1 VAIGIRASLLRR
13 CETSKVSRISS
24 EEGGGNAGP
33 EPERK
38 THATVTLE
46 VTVSGELGNE
56 NRARKELAPDIA
68 WFNIGSNHS
77 SVEVRKSGG
86 WFA

>member
-1 VAIGIRASLLRR
+1 MRLGKSVGSHQR
-13 CETSKVSRISS
+13 K
-24 EEGGGNAGP
+24 EEVTLGP

-56 NRARKELAPDIA
+56 NRVRRELAPGIA
-68 WFNIGSNHS
+68 WFNIG
-77 SVEVRKSGG
+77 
-86 WFA
+86 